1 MSPAVSSRSARD
13 SNGPLCAR
21 VIAIVTHVIKTFVLH
36 VSIAKP
42 LNESG
47 KLQLTSDMTE
57 LEFALSAFM
66 LESPQSKRGGS
77 LDVIGEDYRALRA
90 MRSVSFLPPPSS
102 PHANAH
108 RVDVLARPLLFLDN
122 ASLASR
128 AHTAGLPPLIVLH
141 HILVRS
147 PIALP
152 HQLHGWQEAEYVR
165 WVEEHSAEEALTL
178 VDGGLA
184 HWERMA
190 ESEGAAEA
198 AEAEAGAE
206 YVLLARRVLD
216 EAGGRR

>member
-1 MSPAVSSRSARD
+1 M
-13 SNGPLCAR
+13 
-21 VIAIVTHVIKTFVLH
+21 
-36 VSIAKP
+36 
-42 LNESG
+42 
-47 KLQLTSDMTE
+47 
-57 LEFALSAFM
+57 
-66 LESPQSKRGGS
+66 
-77 LDVIGEDYRALRA
+77 
-90 MRSVSFLPPPSS
+90 
-102 PHANAH
+102 
-108 RVDVLARPLLFLDN
+108 
-122 ASLASR
+122 
-128 AHTAGLPPLIVLH
+128 LH

-152 HQLHGWQEAEYVR
+152 HRLHGWQEAEYVR

-198 AEAEAGAE
+198 AEVGTGAE